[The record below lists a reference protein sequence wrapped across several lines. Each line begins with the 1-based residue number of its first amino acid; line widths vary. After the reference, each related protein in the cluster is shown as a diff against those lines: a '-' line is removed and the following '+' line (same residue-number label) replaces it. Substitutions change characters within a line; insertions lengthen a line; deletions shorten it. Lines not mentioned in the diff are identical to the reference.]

1 MASVVLAVLGA
12 ACVSYGLAVLSVGS
26 GTWFFAVWLALGAAL
41 LGLAACIHLGLVG
54 RIPAGVRRGGLACL
68 GAAGVALVAAV
79 AAVAVGGFGAHG
91 RPGLDYI
98 VVLGAQVREDGPS
111 GVLRHRIDAA
121 YGYLAENG
129 GTLCVVSGGQGPNE
143 PWTEARGMKD
153 YLVGRGIDPER
164 IIEEGASAS
173 TVENLANS
181 LRLIEAREAEGGAAE
196 GDAPGIGIVTNDFH
210 VLRATCIARK
220 LGMGDVCGIAAP
232 SDAWA
237 LPNNL
242 LREALGLGKDLLAGN
257 L

>member
-12 ACVSYGLAVLSVGS
+12 ACVAYGLAVLSVGS

-41 LGLAACIHLGLVG
+41 LGLAACVHLGLVG

-79 AAVAVGGFGAHG
+79 AAVVVGGFGAHG

-111 GVLRHRIDAA
+111 GVLRHRLDAA

-129 GTLCVVSGGQGPNE
+129 ETLCVVSGGQGPNE
-143 PWTEARGMKD
+143 PWTEAHGMKD

-181 LRLIEAREAEGGAAE
+181 LRLIKAREAEGGAPA
-196 GDAPGIGIVTNDFH
+196 IGIVTNDFH
-210 VLRATCIARK
+210 VLRATCIARG
-220 LGMGDVCGIAAP
+220 LGMEDVCGIAAP